1 MAAKRRKKKNSD
13 FSFSDLFIT
22 LGVIMIAIFLAGNI
36 ALNMFLASLRPI
48 PDWAKYRPNFVTQFE
63 SSDGEIIKTFSAY
76 KSINASSSEIPDL
89 LKKAVIATE
98 DKNFYKHRGFDTLAL
113 MRSLFSNLQAG
124 RYAQGASTITQQLA
138 RIMFLSNEKT
148 MDRKIKE
155 FVISHRI
162 EKTLTK
168 DEILTRY
175 LNSVYLGEGAYGV
188 AAAAQVYFN
197 KKLDELTL
205 PEIALIAGLPQAP
218 SRYSPYYK
226 KENAINRQRQVLKR
240 MLKEKYIT
248 KAQYKEACNSEL
260 QLNPNYSP
268 YSLNKAPYFI
278 DYVLDELEELG
289 FTEQQ
294 ISNGGYK
301 IVTTLNYKDQK
312 AAEDAVINGL
322 NKWGFTKPED
332 QAALFSFEVPTGK
345 ILAYVGGKNYVQSQ
359 FNRVTDAVRQPGSA
373 FKMFIYTAAILNGI
387 KPNDI
392 FDDMPVKI
400 GDWAP
405 RNYGNKYRGKIP
417 IHTALTVSSNVV
429 AARLIHQVGLSEVYR
444 ITRSMGITT
453 PIQNDL
459 TIALGSS
466 GVKLSELTTAYGI
479 LANNGIKV
487 KPYSVE
493 QVITSTGRV
502 VYTAKQ
508 QQEKVLDIY
517 TAATMTRMLT
527 EVVNHGT
534 ARAIIMKDRQIA
546 GKTGTTDNY
555 RDACIV
561 AYTPEIVTGV
571 WVGNDNNKPHRNVT
585 GGTLPAQIWANY
597 MKVALSD
604 IPPSKFNYP
613 EIDIEPLRY
622 IKQQDKDEVPTEE
635 SDEENAN
642 EQNITPGSNSD
653 TKLDVP
659 LPIDPKQNNSEKDN
673 DGDKK
678 KKTLKEK
685 LFDSSEKVQDIS
697 SEQGNTSSESAKQAP
712 LPVPVPVE

>member
-1 MAAKRRKKKNSD
+1 
-13 FSFSDLFIT
+13 
-22 LGVIMIAIFLAGNI
+22 
-36 ALNMFLASLRPI
+36 
-48 PDWAKYRPNFVTQFE
+48 
-63 SSDGEIIKTFSAY
+63 
-76 KSINASSSEIPDL
+76 
-89 LKKAVIATE
+89 
-98 DKNFYKHRGFDTLAL
+98 
-113 MRSLFSNLQAG
+113 
-124 RYAQGASTITQQLA
+124 
-138 RIMFLSNEKT
+138 
-148 MDRKIKE
+148 
-155 FVISHRI
+155 
-162 EKTLTK
+162 
-168 DEILTRY
+168 
-175 LNSVYLGEGAYGV
+175 
-188 AAAAQVYFN
+188 
-197 KKLDELTL
+197 
-205 PEIALIAGLPQAP
+205 
-218 SRYSPYYK
+218 
-226 KENAINRQRQVLKR
+226 
-240 MLKEKYIT
+240 
-248 KAQYKEACNSEL
+248 
-260 QLNPNYSP
+260 
-268 YSLNKAPYFI
+268 
-278 DYVLDELEELG
+278 
-289 FTEQQ
+289 
-294 ISNGGYK
+294 
-301 IVTTLNYKDQK
+301 
-312 AAEDAVINGL
+312 
-322 NKWGFTKPED
+322 
-332 QAALFSFEVPTGK
+332 
-345 ILAYVGGKNYVQSQ
+345 
-359 FNRVTDAVRQPGSA
+359 
-373 FKMFIYTAAILNGI
+373 
-387 KPNDI
+387 
-392 FDDMPVKI
+392 
-400 GDWAP
+400 
-405 RNYGNKYRGKIP
+405 
-417 IHTALTVSSNVV
+417 
-429 AARLIHQVGLSEVYR
+429 
-444 ITRSMGITT
+444 MGITT

-534 ARAIIMKDRQIA
+534 ARAIIMKDREIA

-642 EQNITPGSNSD
+642 EQNITPDSNAD

-685 LFDSSEKVQDIS
+685 LFDSSKKVQDIS

-712 LPVPVPVE
+712 LPVPAPVE